1 MLESQVVCIFILTPL
16 SSGFMLHSRV
26 KEEQNMAPRKRIPD
40 EMEGKAAPEFSL
52 PDSEGNI
59 KSLGDFAGR
68 WLVLYFYPRD
78 NTSGCTREAVG
89 FTEKL
94 NEFRQLGAEIVGVSK
109 DSVRSHQRFIEK
121 QSLGIILL
129 SDEEHTVIEKYG
141 AWKKK
146 KLYGKEHWGTERS
159 TFLIDPDGTVRKVWR
174 KVKVNGHVEDVLE
187 TLRQL
192 TSQE

>member
-1 MLESQVVCIFILTPL
+1 
-16 SSGFMLHSRV
+16 
-26 KEEQNMAPRKRIPD
+26 MASRKRIPD
-40 EMEGKAAPEFSL
+40 EMEGKPAPDFSL
-52 PDSEGNI
+52 PDSEGTVR
-59 KSLGDFAGR
+59 SLGDFAGR

-94 NEFRQLGAEIVGVSK
+94 NEFKQLGAEVVGVSK
-109 DSVRSHQRFIEK
+109 DSTKSHVRFIEK
-121 QSLGIILL
+121 HSLGIILL
-129 SDEEHTVIEKYG
+129 SDEDHAVIEKYG

-159 TFLIDPDGTVRKVWR
+159 TFLIDPEGILRRVWR
-174 KVKVNGHVEDVLE
+174 RVKVNGHVEDVLD
-187 TLRQL
+187 TLRQF